1 VWLAARGISVKG
13 GVAVKALTPTSP
25 KQVVDSLAQ
34 CETAYAAVKQKGLKL
49 DMTRGK
55 PSNEQ
60 LDLANELTTVL
71 TASDY
76 KAADGTDARN
86 YGGLD
91 GLPEM
96 KAIFAELLETT
107 PANVIVGGASSLT
120 MMHDAIVRALLHG
133 VPDGDG
139 PWLKSKIKFLCP
151 APGYD
156 RHFAICQQHGIEMI
170 NIDLDANG
178 PDMATVE
185 KLVASDAS
193 IKGMWC
199 VPKYSNPTG
208 ETYAAS
214 VVERLSAMKTA
225 APDFRLF
232 WDNAYAVHDLYD
244 TTDPL
249 LEILATC
256 AKAGNPNRAL
266 EFASTSKMSF
276 AGAGVAVMA
285 TSAANVADAKKQ
297 LAIQTIGPDKL
308 NQLRHVR
315 FFKNAAGV
323 KAHMQKHA
331 ALLRPKFD
339 AVTRIFERELGGSG
353 LAAWTR
359 PRGGYFVSLDTLD
372 GCASE
377 VVKLADEAGV
387 KLTPAGA
394 TFPLGKDPRDRNIRV
409 APSLPPASQ
418 VETAMEVVTLCV
430 KLASARKLKG

>member
-1 VWLAARGISVKG
+1 MT
-13 GVAVKALTPTSP
+13 ALNPTNP
-25 KQVVDSLAQ
+25 QQVVANLSQ
-34 CETAYAAVKQKGLKL
+34 CEAAYAAIKQQALKL

-60 LDLANELTTVL
+60 LDLANELSAVL

-96 KAIFAELLETT
+96 KAIFADLLETT
-107 PANVIVGGASSLT
+107 AANLIVGGASSLT
-120 MMHDAIVRALLHG
+120 MMHDAVVRGLLHG
-133 VPDGDG
+133 VPDGQG
-139 PWLKSKIKFLCP
+139 PWSKSKIKFLCP

-156 RHFAICQQHGIEMI
+156 RHFAICQHHGIEMI
-170 NIDLDANG
+170 NIELDANG

-185 KLVASDAS
+185 KLVASDPS

-208 ETYAAS
+208 ETYSAA
-214 VVERLSAMKTA
+214 VVERLAAMPTA
-225 APDFRLF
+225 AADFRLF

-244 TTDPL
+244 ATDPL
-249 LEILATC
+249 VEILSAC
-256 AKAGNPNRAL
+256 AKAGNPNRPL
-266 EFASTSKMSF
+266 EFASTSKISF

-285 TSAANVADAKKQ
+285 TSAANVADAKKH

-315 FFKNAAGV
+315 FFENAAGV

-353 LAAWTR
+353 LAAWTK

-394 TFPLGKDPRDRNIRV
+394 TFPLGKDPRNRNIRV

>member
-1 VWLAARGISVKG
+1 MTSF
-13 GVAVKALTPTSP
+13 TP
-25 KQVVDSLAQ
+25 KNAKEVVENLSQYEAS
-34 CETAYAAVKQKGLKL
+34 YAAVKQQGLKL

-60 LDLANELTTVL
+60 LDLANPLM
-71 TASDY
+71 TALSVSDY
-76 KAADGTDARN
+76 KAADGTDTRN

-120 MMHDAIVRALLHG
+120 MMHDAVVRALLHG
-133 VPDGDG
+133 VPDGAG
-139 PWLKSKIKFLCP
+139 PWSQSKIKFVCP

-156 RHFAICQQHGIEMI
+156 RHFAICQHHGIEMI
-170 NIDLDANG
+170 PVELDENG
-178 PDMATVE
+178 PDMAAVE
-185 KLVASDAS
+185 KLVAADSS

-208 ETYAAS
+208 ETYAAD
-214 VVERLSAMKTA
+214 VVERLAAMKTA

-232 WDNAYAVHDLYD
+232 WDNAYVVHDLEA

-249 LEILATC
+249 VEIIGAC
-256 AKAGNPNRAL
+256 AKAGNPNRPL
-266 EFASTSKMSF
+266 EFASTSKISF

-285 TSAANVADAKKQ
+285 SSPANVADAKKH
-297 LAIQTIGPDKL
+297 LAIQSIGPDKV

-315 FFKNAAGV
+315 FFKDAAGV
-323 KAHMQKHA
+323 RAHMQKHA
-331 ALLRPKFD
+331 ALLRPKFA
-339 AVTRIFERELGGSG
+339 AVASVFERELGGSG
-353 LAAWTR
+353 LADWTK

-377 VVKLADEAGV
+377 VVELADEAGV

-394 TFPLGKDPRDRNIRV
+394 TFPRGLDPRNRNIRV

-418 VETAMEVVTLCV
+418 VETAMQVVTLCV
-430 KLASARKLKG
+430 KLASARKLKA

>member
-1 VWLAARGISVKG
+1 VT
-13 GVAVKALTPTSP
+13 ALTPQNP
-25 KQVVDSLAQ
+25 QEVVANLSQ
-34 CETAYAAVKQKGLKL
+34 CEAAYAAVKQQALKL

-60 LDLANELTTVL
+60 LDLANELSTVL

-107 PANVIVGGASSLT
+107 PANLIVGGASSLT
-120 MMHDAIVRALLHG
+120 MMHDAVVRGLLHG

-139 PWLKSKIKFLCP
+139 PWSKSKIKFLCP

-156 RHFAICQQHGIEMI
+156 RHFAICQHHGIEMI
-170 NIDLDANG
+170 PVGLDANG

-185 KLVASDAS
+185 KLVAADPS

-208 ETYAAS
+208 ETYSAE
-214 VVERLSAMKTA
+214 VVERLAAMKAA

-244 TTDPL
+244 TSDPL
-249 LEILATC
+249 VEILTAC
-256 AKAGNPNRAL
+256 AKAGNPNRPL
-266 EFASTSKMSF
+266 EFASTSKISF
-276 AGAGVAVMA
+276 AGAGVAVLA
-285 TSAANVADAKKQ
+285 TSAANVADAKKH

-315 FFKNAAGV
+315 FFQNAAGV
-323 KAHMQKHA
+323 KQHMQKHA

-339 AVTRIFERELGGSG
+339 AVTRVFERELGGSG
-353 LAAWTR
+353 LAAWTK

-394 TFPLGKDPRDRNIRV
+394 TFPLGKDPRNRNIRV
-409 APSLPPASQ
+409 APSLPPAAQ

>member
-1 VWLAARGISVKG
+1 LLAPPPVSVKG
-13 GVAVKALTPTSP
+13 SVAVTALTPTNP
-25 KQVVDSLAQ
+25 KEVVESLSQ
-34 CETAYAAVKQKGLKL
+34 CEAAYAAIKQKGLKL

-60 LDLANELTTVL
+60 LDLANELSTVL
-71 TASDY
+71 SASDY

-107 PANVIVGGASSLT
+107 PANLIVGGASSLT
-120 MMHDAIVRALLHG
+120 MMHDAVVRGLLHG

-139 PWLKSKIKFLCP
+139 PWSKSKIKFLCP

-156 RHFAICQQHGIEMI
+156 RHFAICQHHGIEMI
-170 NIDLDANG
+170 PIELDANG

-208 ETYAAS
+208 ETYSAQ
-214 VVERLSAMKTA
+214 VVERLAAMKTA

-249 LEILATC
+249 VEILAAC
-256 AKAGNPNRAL
+256 AKAANPNRPY
-266 EFASTSKMSF
+266 EFASTSKISF

-285 TSAANVADAKKQ
+285 TSAANVADTKKH
-297 LAIQTIGPDKL
+297 LGIQTIGPDKL

-353 LAAWTR
+353 LAAWTK

-394 TFPLGKDPRDRNIRV
+394 TFPLGKDPRNRNIRV

>member
-1 VWLAARGISVKG
+1 VSAISPQTAK
-13 GVAVKALTPTSP
+13 L
-25 KQVVDSLAQ
+25 VVDSLGQYEA
-34 CETAYAAVKQKGLKL
+34 AYAAAKQKNLKL

-55 PSNEQ
+55 PSSEQ
-60 LDLANELTTVL
+60 LDLANPLTTVL
-71 TASDY
+71 APGDY
-76 KAADGTDARN
+76 TAADGTDTRN

-107 PANVIVGGASSLT
+107 PECVIVGGASSLT
-120 MMHDAIVRALLHG
+120 MMHDAVVRALLHG

-139 PWLKSKIKFLCP
+139 PWSKSKVKFLCP

-156 RHFAICQQHGIEMI
+156 RHFAICQHHGIEMI
-170 NIDLDANG
+170 TVELDGKG
-178 PDMATVE
+178 PEMATVE
-185 KLVASDAS
+185 KLVREDAS

-208 ETYAAS
+208 ETYAAET
-214 VVERLSAMKTA
+214 VQRLAAMPTA

-244 TTDPL
+244 SSDPL
-249 LEILATC
+249 LEILSAC
-256 AKAGNPNRAL
+256 AKAGHSNRPIVL
-266 EFASTSKMSF
+266 ASTSKISF
-276 AGAGVAVMA
+276 ANAGVAALA
-285 TSAANVADAKKQ
+285 TSAANVADAKKH
-297 LAIQTIGPDKL
+297 LAVQTIGPDKL

-315 FFKNAAGV
+315 FFENAAGV

-331 ALLRPKFD
+331 ALLRPKFE
-339 AVTRIFERELGGSG
+339 AVTTVFERELGGSG
-353 LAAWTR
+353 LAAWTK

-372 GCASE
+372 GGASE
-377 VVKLADEAGV
+377 VVRLAGEAGV

-394 TFPLGKDPRDRNIRV
+394 TFPLGKDPRDRNIRI

-418 VETAMEVVTLCV
+418 VETAMGIVSLCV
-430 KLASARKLKG
+430 RLASARKLKG

>member
-1 VWLAARGISVKG
+1 VT
-13 GVAVKALTPTSP
+13 ALTPKNP
-25 KQVVDSLAQ
+25 KEVIESLGRYEA
-34 CETAYAAVKQKGLKL
+34 AYAAIQQKGLKL

-60 LDLANELTTVL
+60 LDLANEYLTVL
-71 TASDY
+71 SASDY
-76 KAADGTDARN
+76 KALDGTDTRN

-96 KAIFAELLETT
+96 KAIFAELLETA

-120 MMHDAIVRALLHG
+120 MMHDAVVRALLHG
-133 VPDGDG
+133 VPGGDG
-139 PWLKSKIKFLCP
+139 PWQKSKIKFLCP

-156 RHFAICQQHGIEMI
+156 RHFAICQHHGIEMI
-170 NIDLDANG
+170 SIELDANG
-178 PDMATVE
+178 PDMASVE
-185 KLVASDAS
+185 QLVKADAS

-208 ETYAAS
+208 ETYSAEVVQRLAAM
-214 VVERLSAMKTA
+214 RTA

-244 TTDPL
+244 TSDPL
-249 LEILATC
+249 VEILSTC
-256 AKAGNPNRAL
+256 EKAGNPNRVF
-266 EFASTSKMSF
+266 EFASTSKICF

-285 TSAANVADAKKQ
+285 TSAQNVADQKRH
-297 LAIQTIGPDKL
+297 LGIQTIGPDKV

-315 FFKNAAGV
+315 FFKDAAGV
-323 KAHMQKHA
+323 KAHMRKHA

-339 AVTRIFERELGGSG
+339 AVTRIFERDLGESG
-353 LAAWTR
+353 LAAWTK

-394 TFPLGKDPRDRNIRV
+394 TFPLGKDPRNRNIRV